1 MVKHLFR
8 ASATVEEAG
17 NDQKNKKNQET
28 NASEGLEVL
37 TRLSM
42 LRSMASS
49 RKAASVQTLWME
61 ATTVPLD
68 AGTPKMKVQIESRS
82 N

>member
-1 MVKHLFR
+1 MCHVTRISPGVLQQALR
-8 ASATVEEAG
+8 S
-17 NDQKNKKNQET
+17 
-28 NASEGLEVL
+28 SEMPLDLDGQGAVAL

-49 RKAASVQTLWME
+49 RKAASGYTLWME
-61 ATTVPLD
+61 PTTVALE
-68 AGTPKMKVQIESRS
+68 AGMPKMNVQMESRS

>member
-1 MVKHLFR
+1 MYDSVILWDN
-8 ASATVEEAG
+8 SV
-17 NDQKNKKNQET
+17 
-28 NASEGLEVL
+28 GLVP

-49 RKAASVQTLWME
+49 RKAASVHTLWME
-61 ATTVPLD
+61 PTTVALE
-68 AGTPKMKVQIESRS
+68 AGMPKMNVQMESRS

>member
-1 MVKHLFR
+1 MV
-8 ASATVEEAG
+8 
-17 NDQKNKKNQET
+17 
-28 NASEGLEVL
+28 VL

-49 RKAASVQTLWME
+49 RKAASVYTLWME
-61 ATTVPLD
+61 PTTVALE
-68 AGTPKMKVQIESRS
+68 AGMPKMKVQIESRS

>member
-1 MVKHLFR
+1 MIIVLSFHIGQ
-8 ASATVEEAG
+8 TV
-17 NDQKNKKNQET
+17 
-28 NASEGLEVL
+28 VL

-49 RKAASVQTLWME
+49 RNAASVYTLWME
-61 ATTVPLD
+61 PTTVALE
-68 AGTPKMKVQIESRS
+68 AGMPKMNVQIESRS